1 MDNYF
6 TTKSLVASSIEEA
19 LAKRISLTYDLMTPM
34 RAIAKKYEPEIL
46 ELHNNYNE
54 QFIQGLKGIKNWH
67 DYEIFLSNQLIE
79 EEKARL
85 RVCAIMHPT
94 KRKQAGKEAYNVSQ
108 IENLSNIWG
117 ATLTHLLQS
126 EVRYS
131 QLKVKQL
138 DTVEDLSVGDESNIQ
153 GLNGFLEKFYA
164 GCEWAVDDNNKIASI
179 LEKKFP
185 PKKKETF
192 ENFIEDNG
200 FDFVRFPYKH
210 EEQKEAFLSYLD
222 VCCENMTNE
231 YGISRTRLGFGQNGL
246 ELCTTSDPAFYMPS
260 TKAINLR
267 LDMINAFYHEHFHAL
282 DHQILLGID
291 LQKVSEM
298 YGSRGALEF
307 NLASDI
313 KLLAP
318 EKIED
323 NASKEVLLE
332 FNAASQNMVASLDAA
347 QKEIVLSDEE
357 QQARREKIFTMTKRF
372 LQEIYK
378 KLELKAEDFDP
389 TIDEIMESFKTTEKT
404 PAFEKI
410 VEAKLLALVK
420 DDFKASHANYY
431 SMMTS
436 RIHFLYN
443 HMNNK
448 TLYYNFSFINDGNK
462 QGGYFASKPEMLA
475 RSAESYFFNKFPET
489 NITPPEWWENNS
501 YLFYPQ
507 DEEKQRIIEIFS
519 DTVGA
524 IKKNISAFEEN
535 LGKLNVKKAYKL

>member
-6 TTKSLVASSIEEA
+6 TTKSLIDASIEEA
-19 LAKRISLTYDLMTPM
+19 LAKRITLTYDLMTPM

-46 ELHNNYNE
+46 ELHNSYNA
-54 QFIQGLKGIKNWH
+54 QFVEGLKKIKNWY
-67 DYEIFLSNQLIE
+67 DYEQFLSNQLIE

-85 RVCAIMHPT
+85 KVCAIMHPH
-94 KRKQAGKEAYNVSQ
+94 KRKQAGKEAYHIAQ

-117 ATLTHLLQS
+117 GSLNHLLQS
-126 EVRYS
+126 EVHYS
-131 QLKVKQL
+131 KLMVKQL
-138 DTVEDLSVGDESNIQ
+138 DTVEELSVGDLSNLK
-153 GLNGFLEKFYA
+153 GLDGFLEKFYA
-164 GCEWAVDDNNKIASI
+164 GCEWAVTDNEKIAGI
-179 LEKKFP
+179 LEEKFP
-185 PKKKETF
+185 AKKKETF
-192 ENFIEDNG
+192 ESFIDDNG

-210 EEQKEAFLSYLD
+210 ENKKEAFLSYLD

-231 YGISRTRLGFGQNGL
+231 YGISRKRLGFGQNGL

-291 LQKVSEM
+291 LQKVGEM

-313 KLLAP
+313 KLLEP

-323 NASKEVLLE
+323 NASKEVLLG
-332 FNAASQNMVASLDAA
+332 FNAASQEMVASLDDKK
-347 QKEIVLSDEE
+347 KEVVLTEEE
-357 QQARREKIFTMTKRF
+357 QAARKEKIFTMTKRF

-378 KLELKAEDFDP
+378 KLELKAEHFDP
-389 TIDEIMESFKTTEKT
+389 TIDEIMQDFKVTEKT
-404 PAFEKI
+404 PVFEKL
-410 VEAKLLALVK
+410 VEKKLLALVK
-420 DDFKASHANYY
+420 DDFKESHANYY

-448 TLYYNFSFINDGNK
+448 TLYYNFSLINDGGK
-462 QGGYFASKPEMLA
+462 EGYFASKPEMLA

-507 DEEKQRIIEIFS
+507 DEEKEKIINIFS
-519 DTVGA
+519 ETVGA

-535 LGKLNVKKAYKL
+535 LGKLNIKKAYKL